1 MDKQIE
7 TKIRF
12 SLNRFLMY
20 TIQDVT
26 GKPSVDILAFF
37 HDLSRS
43 IANIGLEKNKG
54 KGIRK
59 DLEDFFPGTSV
70 PFKMLI
76 KGHKSWHRGTWNPH
90 TRQYEGEEKDVF
102 DVSVEIGFP
111 DNSLGIPEAQMK
123 NISEA
128 LAERE
133 LLGGDGITLPA
144 FEKPETKTPK
154 MYKSMMEEICGKG
167 TTRKRVEG
175 YDPEPITQNC
185 RNCGGLPKE
194 HLNATSS
201 HYKCSCDEYW
211 ARKKNKQP

>member
-1 MDKQIE
+1 MEKHIE
-7 TKIRF
+7 TKMRF

-26 GKPSVDILAFF
+26 KKPSVEILAFF

-59 DLEDFFPGTSV
+59 DLEDFFPGTSI

-76 KGHKSWHRGTWNPH
+76 KGWKSWYRGTWNPH
-90 TRQYEGEEKDVF
+90 TRQHEGEQKDIF
-102 DVSVEIGFP
+102 EVSVEIGFP
-111 DNSLGIPEAQMK
+111 DNTLGIPEAQLK

-133 LLGGDGITLPA
+133 LLGGDGIVLPP

-154 MYKSMMEEICGKG
+154 MYVKMMEEICGKG
-167 TTRKRVEG
+167 KLRQHIKG
-175 YDPEPITQNC
+175 YHADPITQLC
-185 RNCGGLPKE
+185 KNCGGLPQN
-194 HLNATSS
+194 HPDMTTSR
-201 HYKCSCDEYW
+201 YICKCEEYW
-211 ARKKNKQP
+211 AKHGK